1 MRLLSRGGR
10 VGSRALAVVVATT
23 SSLLVVA
30 GVSAAPVG
38 AAPAGRAA
46 AAPVCTAAVS
56 AGPGVVVNGTVIV
69 GVVGGS
75 TQVTL
80 DCNQSAQAALAVEAT
95 LLASLGAANVVPTGE
110 VDTSALA
117 QFAPSATDT
126 GCPAG
131 SNCESATV
139 AIPATYSASDPNAQ
153 CPPTQAQINAGV
165 FGCAIAAVTAQNTPV
180 AGAEFLL
187 QYASQALTTPANP
200 TISALQTTGAPGSTI
215 DVADASGA
223 TGYWWGD
230 AIQLIQANE
239 GLAAPATPPTSCAA
253 GGYGNVPTA
262 TLSVLWYAPAS
273 TTPLV
278 SSPSNLAISNDC
290 YTGKDLVPPALSG
303 TIAVPATAASGTTYE
318 VYVCELD
325 FTPYAGSTTSPCG
338 PAVNGLGWI
347 SASFPFTVKAG
358 VISQNLPMSGST
370 TAASSSHFSVQL
382 VTSGAS
388 GAVTYTQSGSSK
400 LNVSTTGLV
409 TTTGPLNAGTY
420 TVSGTT
426 SDAAGD
432 IGNFNFSL
440 EVSGSLRPVV
450 HRVMGTA
457 VPGHLAVL
465 TVLGA
470 NFPGRP
476 RATTPGARVMVVR
489 VSKTRIVLRLVAP
502 ARFARGRHVMT
513 LRFGRGGPGEEVEF
527 PFQTL

>member
-10 VGSRALAVVVATT
+10 IGSRALAVVVTAT
-23 SSLLVVA
+23 SSMLIVA
-30 GVSAAPVG
+30 GAF
-38 AAPAGRAA
+38 AAPAGAASAGRAT
-46 AAPVCTAAVS
+46 AAPVCTVAVS
-56 AGPGVVVNGTVIV
+56 AGPGVVVNGTIIA

-75 TQVTL
+75 TQITL

-95 LLASLGAANVVPTGE
+95 LLASLGTANVVPTGE

-131 SNCESATV
+131 SNCALATV

-180 AGAEFLL
+180 TGGEFLL

-200 TISALQTTGAPGSTI
+200 TISALQSTGAPGSTI
-215 DVADASGA
+215 NVADAAGA

-239 GLAAPATPPTSCAA
+239 GLAAPATPPASCTA
-253 GGYGNVPTA
+253 GGYGNAPTA
-262 TLSVLWYAPAS
+262 TMSVLWYAPAS

-303 TIAVPATAASGTTYE
+303 TITVPATAASGTTYE

-325 FTPYAGSTTSPCG
+325 LTPYPGSTTSPCG

-382 VTSGAS
+382 ATSGAS

-432 IGNFNFSL
+432 IGHFNFSL

-450 HRVMGTA
+450 HREVGTA
-457 VPGHLAVL
+457 VPGHLAVI
-465 TVLGA
+465 TVIGV
-470 NFPGRP
+470 NFVGRP
-476 RATTPGARVMVVR
+476 TVTAPGVRAIVVR
-489 VSKTRIVLRLVAP
+489 AAPTRVVLHLFAS
-502 ARFARGRHVMT
+502 ARFARGRHYLLLHFKNRTTVRVYYSA
-513 LRFGRGGPGEEVEF
+513 L
-527 PFQTL
+527 

>member
-1 MRLLSRGGR
+1 MRLLSRRGR
-10 VGSRALAVVVATT
+10 LGSRALAVVAAAA

-30 GVSAAPVG
+30 GVSAAPAG
-38 AAPAGRAA
+38 AAPTGRATG
-46 AAPVCTAAVS
+46 APVCSAAIS
-56 AGPGVVVNGTVIV
+56 AGPGVIVNGTIIV

-80 DCNQSAQAALAVEAT
+80 DCNQSSQAALAVEAT

-117 QFAPSATDT
+117 TFKPSATDT

-131 SNCESATV
+131 SSCESATV

-187 QYASQALTTPANP
+187 QYASQALLTPANP
-200 TISALQTTGAPGSTI
+200 TISALQSTGAPGSTVNI
-215 DVADASGA
+215 SDAAGA
-223 TGYWWGD
+223 SGYWWGD

-239 GLAAPATPPTSCAA
+239 GLAAPASPPTSCTA

-273 TTPLV
+273 TTPLL
-278 SSPSNLAISNDC
+278 SSPSNVAISNAC
-290 YTGKDLVPPALSG
+290 YTGKDLIAPALSG
-303 TIAVPATAASGTTYE
+303 TVTVPAAATSGTTYE

-325 FTPYAGSTTSPCG
+325 LTPYPGSTTSPCG
-338 PAVNGLGWI
+338 PAVSGAGWI
-347 SASFPFTVKAG
+347 SASFPFTVKSG

-370 TAASSSHFSVQL
+370 TAASSSHFSAQL

-388 GAVTYTQSGSSK
+388 GAVTYTQSGGNSK

-409 TTTGPLNAGTY
+409 TVAGSLNAGTY

-432 IGNFNFSL
+432 SGTFTFSL
-440 EVSGSLRPVV
+440 TVSGYLRPVV
-450 HRVMGTA
+450 HAVKGTA
-457 VPGHLAVL
+457 VPGHLAVI

-470 NFPGRP
+470 NFVGRP
-476 RATTPGARVMVVR
+476 TVTAPGVRAVVVAASPTRV
-489 VSKTRIVLRLVAP
+489 VLHLIASP
-502 ARFARGRHVMT
+502 RFARGRHFLLLHFKNRTVARVNYSS
-513 LRFGRGGPGEEVEF
+513 L
-527 PFQTL
+527 

>member
-1 MRLLSRGGR
+1 MRLLSRRGR
-10 VGSRALAVVVATT
+10 LGSRALAVVAAAA

-30 GVSAAPVG
+30 GVSAVPAG
-38 AAPAGRAA
+38 AAPTGRAT
-46 AAPVCTAAVS
+46 AAPACTVAVS
-56 AGPGVVVNGTVIV
+56 AGPGVVVNGTVIA

-80 DCNQSAQAALAVEAT
+80 DCNQSSQAALAVEAT
-95 LLASLGAANVVPTGE
+95 LLASMGAANVVPTGE

-131 SNCESATV
+131 SNCELATV

-165 FGCAIAAVTAQNTPV
+165 FGCAIAAVTAQNTPI

-187 QYASQALTTPANP
+187 QYASQALLTPANP
-200 TISALQTTGAPGSTI
+200 TISAVQSTGAPGSTV
-215 DVADASGA
+215 DVTDAAGA

-230 AIQLIQANE
+230 AIQLIQANA
-239 GLAAPATPPTSCAA
+239 GLAAPATPPASCTA

-273 TTPLV
+273 TTPLL

-290 YTGKDLVPPALSG
+290 YTGKVLIPPALSG
-303 TIAVPATAASGTTYE
+303 TITVPANATSGTTYE
-318 VYVCELD
+318 VFVCELD
-325 FTPYAGSTTSPCG
+325 LTPYVGSTTSACG
-338 PAVNGLGWI
+338 PAVNGMGWI
-347 SASFPFTVKAG
+347 SASFPFTVKSG

-370 TAASSSHFSVQL
+370 TAASSSHFSAQL

-409 TTTGPLNAGTY
+409 TVAGSLNAGTY

-432 IGNFNFSL
+432 TGTFTFSL
-440 EVSGSLRPVV
+440 KVSGSLRPVV
-450 HRVMGTA
+450 RRVTGTA
-457 VPGHLAVL
+457 VPGHVAVL

-470 NFPGRP
+470 NFVGRP
-476 RATTPGARVMVVR
+476 TVTAPGVRAVVVSASPTRV
-489 VSKTRIVLRLVAP
+489 VLRLIASP
-502 ARFARGRHVMT
+502 RFARGHHFLLLHFKNRTTVRVNYT
-513 LRFGRGGPGEEVEF
+513 SL
-527 PFQTL
+527 